1 MASEVGRAVRGGATL
16 GLVILAV
23 LVAAPAVNAAT
34 VTVTGFELATL
45 AYDAAP
51 GETNHV
57 TVSAQPRFSSGDVEG
72 WIVRESGYLGSGA
85 THITLVAGAG
95 CTSLDSQTAF
105 CPMPS
110 TEALIHVLV
119 TLGDLSDVASI
130 AGACGYTDNT
140 TDFECVE
147 TRVDGGAGYD
157 DLVANDA
164 AGATCCGDFVLLGG
178 DGGDLLYAGDVGTT
192 VDGGAG
198 GDWLFGAAGRDTLR
212 GGSGNDRI
220 AGGPGRDILRGGTDR
235 DTLYARDRYPDVV
248 GGGGGRDRARVDRR
262 DVVSSIEGFF

>member
-1 MASEVGRAVRGGATL
+1 MDDDV
-16 GLVILAV
+16 
-23 LVAAPAVNAAT
+23 
-34 VTVTGFELATL
+34 TL

-51 GETNHV
+51 GETNHL
-57 TVSAQPRFSSGDVEG
+57 TVNAQLRFSSGDIEG

-95 CTSLDSQTAF
+95 CTSLDSQTAY
-105 CPMPS
+105 CAMPG
-110 TEALIHVLV
+110 TEALRIHILV

-140 TDFECVE
+140 TDFKCIE

-157 DLVANDA
+157 DLVANDSS
-164 AGATCCGDFVLLGG
+164 GATCCGDFVLLGG

-192 VDGGAG
+192 LYGGGG

-220 AGGPGRDILRGGTDR
+220 VGGPGRDILRGGANR
-235 DTLYARDRYPDVV
+235 DTLYARDRYTDVV
-248 GGGGGRDRARVDRR
+248 GGGGGRDRAHVDRGR
-262 DVVSSIEGFF
+262 DIVSSIERFF